1 MTLQMNRLN
10 RFALLVSCLL
20 GLSQTVVYAQDENH
34 RGPHAAERT
43 YAQNFKDMVFANC
56 LAEAYDDDKQ
66 TVRNLAS
73 SHAALIDWTYF
84 DMDKAPE
91 VVADLVQRYLSLDYT
106 NPFAEH
112 EAPGLRFD
120 FLKCLDL
127 YHSDELEELTHE
139 MVPEPE
145 SSIR

>member
-43 YAQNFKDMVFANC
+43 YAQNFKDMVFAHC

-66 TVRNLAS
+66 TVRDLAS

-84 DMDKAPE
+84 DMDK
-91 VVADLVQRYLSLDYT
+91 
-106 NPFAEH
+106 
-112 EAPGLRFD
+112 APGLRFD